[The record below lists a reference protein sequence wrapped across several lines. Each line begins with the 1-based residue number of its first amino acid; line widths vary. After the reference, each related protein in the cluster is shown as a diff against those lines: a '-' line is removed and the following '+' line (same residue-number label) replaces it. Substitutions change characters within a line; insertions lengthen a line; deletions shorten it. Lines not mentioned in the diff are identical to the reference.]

1 VRLSASTLDA
11 LLTCPANWFL
21 EREAGGAEAATSSQ
35 GFGKIVHAVADRVA
49 KGEAA
54 ELTGLM
60 ELVDQVW
67 GQMVFR
73 TPWTSS
79 KEREE
84 IEKALSRFLTWH
96 HRPGARTVIG
106 TETELHAEVTV
117 DGQRVRLYGFADRL
131 ELDEDGR
138 VVVVDLKTGKYP
150 PTGQQVTEHAQLGLY
165 QHAVEH
171 GAADELVGRPVQS
184 GGAELVQLRHETRG
198 VVKVQVQDRLEPG
211 EDGVTLVEK
220 QLTEA
225 LGRLRAEEFPAIA
238 GDHCKNCGFIAI
250 CPIKGAGTVL
260 S

>member
-11 LLTCPANWFL
+11 LLTCPAHWFL

-49 KGEAA
+49 KGEPA
-54 ELTGLM
+54 ELTSLM

-84 IEKALSRFLTWH
+84 IEKALSRFLAWH

-171 GAADELVGRPVQS
+171 GAADGLVGRPAES
-184 GGAELVQLRHETRG
+184 GGAELVQLRHESRG

-220 QLTEA
+220 QLAEA
-225 LGRLRAEEFPAIA
+225 LGRLRSEEFPAIA
-238 GDHCKNCGFIAI
+238 GDHCKDCAFTAI
-250 CPIKGAGTVL
+250 CSIKGAGTVL